1 MQEKLTKK
9 LEGIY
14 ERHITMAVVLDVRM
28 TKKYDEAFPVALRFS
43 REGRS
48 FYWQVGGAY
57 TRKQFSDICNITK
70 KTSPLFVIKQQWK
83 AEIEKYANVMRTT
96 DVGRDLSLSR
106 LKEVVTGKV
115 SAEGPCKDSF
125 LGLWQKQIDHL
136 TTTGRYSTAE
146 SYTCALRSF
155 NLFLGNNAITGFNIT
170 IDDLRKW
177 DDGMKEG
184 KMVDKKLC
192 GKLAD
197 ATRGI
202 YLRNCRAIWNICLE
216 QGYLKNVTYPFS
228 NKKAKGLI
236 VIPKGNTR
244 KASHLDVEHCTEL
257 YQVFMNKNYPETWS
271 EDYTEKVHYSLGLFL
286 VQYLCNG
293 FNLADAAELTYDD
306 YYFNSNGQAFRF
318 ERKKTR
324 DRSENNSEV
333 IVPIIPPLKNILDAV
348 AAKPER
354 GAFVFPDILK
364 GATDSETVRKRIS
377 QENANVR
384 HRLIRLCQEGLGWD
398 IEPSGTWAR
407 HSFANNLR
415 NAGVDKEYIS
425 ESMGHSTG
433 HSVTSIYLDSYP
445 LEMQMEYNSK
455 LLYLGAPKPTK
466 VDIASMSPE
475 QMRELL
481 NKLLA

>member
-1 MQEKLTKK
+1 MKEKLTKK

-14 ERHITMAVVLDVRM
+14 EHHITLAVVLDVRM

-48 FYWQVGGAY
+48 FYWQIGGAY
-57 TRKQFSDICNITK
+57 TRKQFSDICNVTK
-70 KTSPLFVIKQQWK
+70 KTSPLFAIKQQWK
-83 AEIEKYANVMRTT
+83 SEIEKYANIMRTT
-96 DVGRDLSLSR
+96 DVGRDLSLTR
-106 LKEVVTGKV
+106 LKEVVTGKIAV
-115 SAEGPCKDSF
+115 KESSNDSF
-125 LGLWQKQIDHL
+125 IGFWQKQIDSL
-136 TTTGRYSTAE
+136 IATGHYSTAE

-155 NLFLGNNAITGFNIT
+155 ELFIGKDTIHGFDIS
-170 IDDLRKW
+170 IEDIRKW
-177 DDGMKEG
+177 DNGMKEG
-184 KMVDKKLC
+184 KEVEGKLC

-202 YLRNCRAIWNICLE
+202 YLRSCRAIWNICLE
-216 QGYLKNVTYPFS
+216 KGYLKNATYPFS

-244 KASHLDVEHCTEL
+244 KASNLDVEHCTEL
-257 YQVFMNKNYPETWS
+257 YKIFMSKSYPETWS
-271 EDYTEKVHYSLGLFL
+271 EEYTANVHYSLGLFL

-324 DRSENNSEV
+324 ERSENNAEV
-333 IVPIIPPLKNILDAV
+333 IVPIIQPLKNVLNGI

-354 GAFVFPDILK
+354 GAHVFPEILK
-364 GATDSETVRKRIS
+364 GATDSKDVRKRIS

-384 HRLIRLCQEGLGWD
+384 HRLIRLCQDSLGWD

-433 HSVTSIYLDSYP
+433 NSVTSIYLDSYP

-455 LLYLGAPKPTK
+455 LLNLGTPKPTK
-466 VDIASMSPE
+466 ADIANMSPD

-481 NKLLA
+481 NKILA